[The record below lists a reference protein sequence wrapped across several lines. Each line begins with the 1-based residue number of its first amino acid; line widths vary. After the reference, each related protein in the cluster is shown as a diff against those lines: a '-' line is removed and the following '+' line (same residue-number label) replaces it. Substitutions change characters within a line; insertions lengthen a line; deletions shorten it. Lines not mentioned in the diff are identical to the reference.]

1 MGLDVGGWVGDDAEA
16 AAGEDVEAEV
26 AASFGPFVGL
36 LGQDGADEAGDPC
49 LSRCSGTAGGSGC
62 VVVDGAREQ
71 MDR

>member
-1 MGLDVGGWVGDDAEA
+1 MYRGSLYQLPIDFNA
-16 AAGEDVEAEV
+16 ANMYLNSSALAKADIAYP
-26 AASFGPFVGL
+26 AAL
-36 LGQDGADEAGDPC
+36 PC